1 MQLIHL
7 SIQELIQ
14 PSQHAL
20 LHTSIPLRSFN
31 TVIGF
36 QLNAFGQQ
44 IQILSLSAESQW
56 KLQLLVFCA
65 HFFFILHQIKLA

>member
-1 MQLIHL
+1 MRLIHL

-31 TVIGF
+31 TVIGY

-44 IQILSLSAESQW
+44 IQILSLSAESQ
-56 KLQLLVFCA
+56 
-65 HFFFILHQIKLA
+65 

>member
-1 MQLIHL
+1 MRLIHL

-20 LHTSIPLRSFN
+20 LYTSIPLRSFN
-31 TVIGF
+31 TVIGY

-44 IQILSLSAESQW
+44 IQILSLSAESQ
-56 KLQLLVFCA
+56 
-65 HFFFILHQIKLA
+65 